1 MRQNFRETGDV
12 ARTNG
17 KAQKLTVKKVVELE
31 DEHGVDFNGDGV
43 YGSESA
49 EIASVLFAGAEG
61 NWGRGLYELDDLS
74 LVVAD
79 AELGVGDTPSEIRQL
94 VTSQGDDFSVDG
106 EVLGGYGINRGFAV
120 LYADGARIMRQN
132 FRETGDVARSN
143 GNAKNLTVEQ
153 IAELED
159 EHGVDFNGDSLI
171 GPQIPVVEQVLFDGT
186 QGDSGRS
193 IYLTDNDSL
202 FIGDNLLVEGDEI
215 IDSSRLVDS
224 GAAENYS
231 LDGDLVVGAYGS
243 LQDAT
248 LVYFNDE
255 NYFTQNFLLNGDI
268 AVASGS
274 RVLVNDNILDM
285 EDLHG
290 IDFNGDGIIFGP

>member
-1 MRQNFRETGDV
+1 
-12 ARTNG
+12 
-17 KAQKLTVKKVVELE
+17 
-31 DEHGVDFNGDGV
+31 
-43 YGSESA
+43 
-49 EIASVLFAGAEG
+49 
-61 NWGRGLYELDDLS
+61 
-74 LVVAD
+74 
-79 AELGVGDTPSEIRQL
+79 
-94 VTSQGDDFSVDG
+94 
-106 EVLGGYGINRGFAV
+106 
-120 LYADGARIMRQN
+120 
-132 FRETGDVARSN
+132 
-143 GNAKNLTVEQ
+143 EQ